1 MNNTAVNN
9 NLSTFPAVTQRAL
22 ETMNT
27 ARNAWLEARRQQKAA
42 ADNIA
47 TIRQRRAEMEA
58 TTNTLNEEWRT
69 LFRESQGVVSK
80 EMKKLRTEIAL
91 GRETLEDFD
100 ELLAAQESENALL
113 PQKAAELAGKYIHA
127 HNILVDIRAK
137 QIWEDFMQSH
147 GKALIQTLSLLK
159 STMGREAS
167 AVVGV
172 VNSVNDPDT
181 VLKDFI
187 HKHITRPAL
196 ANDAMPEQD
205 PVFKLAGVAPDY
217 AARLDFSNQLSPAA
231 MHKIKVR
238 QEIAEKETAVCRP
251 EARLTRHLPV
261 FGMPAFCGP
270 DIMRAE
276 KPLNNR

>member
-1 MNNTAVNN
+1 MNNTAENN

-22 ETMNT
+22 ETLNT
-27 ARNAWLEARRQQKAA
+27 ARNAWLEARCQQKAA

-58 TTNTLNEEWRT
+58 TTNALNEEWRT
-69 LFRESQGVVSK
+69 LFRESQDVVSK

-113 PQKAAELAGKYIHA
+113 PQEAGKLAGQYISA
-127 HNILVDIRAK
+127 HNTLVEIRAK

-159 STMGREAS
+159 TTMGREAS

-181 VLKDFI
+181 LLKDFI
-187 HKHITRPAL
+187 HKNITKPAL
-196 ANDAMPEQD
+196 TNDVMPDQD

-217 AARLDFSNQLSPAA
+217 AARLDFSKQLSPAA
-231 MHKIKVR
+231 LHKMKIR
-238 QEIAEKETAVCRP
+238 QEQMLLQK
-251 EARLTRHLPV
+251 
-261 FGMPAFCGP
+261 
-270 DIMRAE
+270 
-276 KPLNNR
+276 NNSVSEGL

>member
-1 MNNTAVNN
+1 MNNTAENTS
-9 NLSTFPAVTQRAL
+9 LSNFPAVTQRAL

-27 ARNAWLEARRQQKAA
+27 ARNAWLEARRKQKAA

-58 TTNTLNEEWRT
+58 STNALNEKWRT
-69 LFRESQGVVSK
+69 LFRDSQGVVSK

-100 ELLAAQESENALL
+100 ELLAAHEKEAAFL
-113 PQKAAELAGKYIHA
+113 PQEAGKLAGQYISA
-127 HNILVDIRAK
+127 HNTLVEIRAK

-159 STMGREAS
+159 TTMGREAS

-196 ANDAMPEQD
+196 TNAAMPEQD
-205 PVFKLAGVAPDY
+205 PVFRLAGIVPDY
-217 AARLDFSNQLSPAA
+217 AARLDFSNQPSPAA
-231 MHKIKVR
+231 IHKMKVR
-238 QEIAEKETAVCRP
+238 QERAEKEKSV
-251 EARLTRHLPV
+251 
-261 FGMPAFCGP
+261 
-270 DIMRAE
+270 
-276 KPLNNR
+276 

>member
-47 TIRQRRAEMEA
+47 TIRQRRAEMES

-137 QIWEDFMQSH
+137 QIWEDFMQ
-147 GKALIQTLSLLK
+147 ALIQTLSLLK

-238 QEIAEKETAVCRP
+238 QELAEKEKAV
-251 EARLTRHLPV
+251 
-261 FGMPAFCGP
+261 
-270 DIMRAE
+270 
-276 KPLNNR
+276 

>member
-1 MNNTAVNN
+1 MNNTAENN

-22 ETMNT
+22 ETLNT

-58 TTNTLNEEWRT
+58 TTNALNEEWRT

-100 ELLAAQESENALL
+100 ELLAAQECENALL
-113 PQKAAELAGKYIHA
+113 PQETAELAGKYIHA
-127 HNILVDIRAK
+127 HDTLVGIRAK

-172 VNSVNDPDT
+172 VNSVNDPNT

-187 HKHITRPAL
+187 HKHITKPAL
-196 ANDAMPEQD
+196 TNDAMPEQD

-217 AARLDFSNQLSPAA
+217 AARVDLSKSPSPAA
-231 MHKIKVR
+231 LHKMKIR
-238 QEIAEKETAVCRP
+238 QEREELQKR
-251 EARLTRHLPV
+251 
-261 FGMPAFCGP
+261 
-270 DIMRAE
+270 
-276 KPLNNR
+276 NRDMEGI

>member
-172 VNSVNDPDT
+172 VNSVNDP
-181 VLKDFI
+181 
-187 HKHITRPAL
+187 
-196 ANDAMPEQD
+196 
-205 PVFKLAGVAPDY
+205 
-217 AARLDFSNQLSPAA
+217 
-231 MHKIKVR
+231 
-238 QEIAEKETAVCRP
+238 
-251 EARLTRHLPV
+251 
-261 FGMPAFCGP
+261 
-270 DIMRAE
+270 
-276 KPLNNR
+276 

>member
-1 MNNTAVNN
+1 GGRG
-9 NLSTFPAVTQRAL
+9 QRCV
-22 ETMNT
+22 
-27 ARNAWLEARRQQKAA
+27 RDGKEA
-42 ADNIA
+42 
-47 TIRQRRAEMEA
+47 
-58 TTNTLNEEWRT
+58 WRT

-100 ELLAAQESENALL
+100 ELLAAQECENALL
-113 PQKAAELAGKYIHA
+113 PQEAAELAGKYIHA
-127 HNILVDIRAK
+127 HDTLVSIRAK

-159 STMGREAS
+159 TTMGREAS

-172 VNSVNDPDT
+172 VNLVNDPDT

-196 ANDAMPEQD
+196 TNAAMPEQD

-217 AARLDFSNQLSPAA
+217 AARVDLSKIPSPAA
-231 MHKIKVR
+231 
-238 QEIAEKETAVCRP
+238 
-251 EARLTRHLPV
+251 
-261 FGMPAFCGP
+261 
-270 DIMRAE
+270 
-276 KPLNNR
+276 

>member
-1 MNNTAVNN
+1 MTIPEQNN
-9 NLSTFPAVTQRAL
+9 NPIVEISIPVSTQQAL
-22 ETMNT
+22 EKVNATKS
-27 ARNAWLEARRQQKAA
+27 AWLEARRQQKAA

-58 TTNTLNEEWRT
+58 TTNALNEEWRT

-113 PQKAAELAGKYIHA
+113 PQEAAELAGKYIHA
-127 HNILVDIRAK
+127 HDTLVGIRAK
-137 QIWEDFMQSH
+137 QIWEDFMQSY

-172 VNSVNDPDT
+172 VHSVNDPDT
-181 VLKDFI
+181 LLKDFI

-196 ANDAMPEQD
+196 TNDAMPEQD

-217 AARLDFSNQLSPAA
+217 AARLDFSNKLSPAA
-231 MHKIKVR
+231 MHKMKVR
-238 QEIAEKETAVCRP
+238 QERAEKEKAV
-251 EARLTRHLPV
+251 
-261 FGMPAFCGP
+261 
-270 DIMRAE
+270 
-276 KPLNNR
+276 

>member
-1 MNNTAVNN
+1 MNNTAENN
-9 NLSTFPAVTQRAL
+9 NLSTFPAVTQQAM
-22 ETMNT
+22 ETLNT
-27 ARNAWLEARRQQKAA
+27 AISAWLEARRRQKAA

-47 TIRQRRAEMEA
+47 TIRQRRAEIEA
-58 TTNTLNEEWRT
+58 TTNALNDEWRT
-69 LFRESQGVVSK
+69 LFRESQGVISK

-113 PQKAAELAGKYIHA
+113 PQETAELAGKYIHA
-127 HNILVDIRAK
+127 HEALVGIRAK

-172 VNSVNDPDT
+172 VHSVNDPDT
-181 VLKDFI
+181 LLKDFI
-187 HKHITRPAL
+187 HKHITKPAL
-196 ANDAMPEQD
+196 ANTAMPEQD

-217 AARLDFSNQLSPAA
+217 SARLDLSKQLSPAA
-231 MHKIKVR
+231 IHKMKVR
-238 QEIAEKETAVCRP
+238 QEQAEKVKS
-251 EARLTRHLPV
+251 V
-261 FGMPAFCGP
+261 
-270 DIMRAE
+270 
-276 KPLNNR
+276 

>member
-187 HKHITRPAL
+187 HITRPAL

-238 QEIAEKETAVCRP
+238 QELAEKEKAV
-251 EARLTRHLPV
+251 
-261 FGMPAFCGP
+261 
-270 DIMRAE
+270 
-276 KPLNNR
+276 

>member
-1 MNNTAVNN
+1 MNNTAENN

-27 ARNAWLEARRQQKAA
+27 ARNAWLEARRQQKVAA
-42 ADNIA
+42 ANIA

-58 TTNTLNEEWRT
+58 TTNALNEEWRT
-69 LFRESQGVVSK
+69 LFRESQGVVTK

-100 ELLAAQESENALL
+100 ELLAAQESENAFL

-127 HNILVDIRAK
+127 HDTLVGIRAK
-137 QIWEDFMQSH
+137 QIWEEFMQSH

-172 VNSVNDPDT
+172 VHSVNDPDT
-181 VLKDFI
+181 LLKDFI
-187 HKHITRPAL
+187 RKHITEPSL
-196 ANDAMPEQD
+196 SNDAMPEQD
-205 PVFKLAGVAPDY
+205 PVFKLTGVVPDY
-217 AARLDFSNQLSPAA
+217 AAREDFSKSPSPAA
-231 MHKIKVR
+231 LHKIKIR
-238 QEIAEKETAVCRP
+238 QERQELQKR
-251 EARLTRHLPV
+251 
-261 FGMPAFCGP
+261 
-270 DIMRAE
+270 
-276 KPLNNR
+276 NRDMEGI